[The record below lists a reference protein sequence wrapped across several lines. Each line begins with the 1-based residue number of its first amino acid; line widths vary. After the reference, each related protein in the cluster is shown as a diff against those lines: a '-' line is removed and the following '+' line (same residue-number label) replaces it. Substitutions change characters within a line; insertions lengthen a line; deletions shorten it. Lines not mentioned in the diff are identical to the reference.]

1 MVKLSSKRLI
11 VAASGLALALTA
23 GAGVASANP
32 GLDQLINTNCS
43 YSQAVAALNASDATD
58 ATDAAAAFNE
68 SSTAQAWLRSF
79 LASPVDT
86 RARMVQS
93 VQSLPSLQPYL
104 EDAMQAASTCS
115 NF

>member
-1 MVKLSSKRLI
+1 M
-11 VAASGLALALTA
+11 ALTA
-23 GAGVASANP
+23 GAGVASADP
-32 GLDQLINTNCS
+32 GLDQLINTNCN
-43 YSQAVAALNASDATD
+43 YSQAVAALNA
-58 ATDAAAAFNE
+58 TDAAAAFDE
-68 SSTAQAWLRSF
+68 SSTAKAWLRSF

>member
-43 YSQAVAALNASDATD
+43 YSQAVAALNATP
-58 ATDAAAAFNE
+58 AAAAFKE
-68 SSTAQAWLRSF
+68 SSTAQAWLSNF

>member
-1 MVKLSSKRLI
+1 MVKLSSKRLV

-23 GAGVASANP
+23 GAGVASADP

-43 YSQAVAALNASDATD
+43 YSQAVAALNA
-58 ATDAAAAFNE
+58 TDAAAAFDE
-68 SSTAQAWLRSF
+68 SSTAKAWLRSF

>member
-1 MVKLSSKRLI
+1 MVKLSSKRLV

-23 GAGVASANP
+23 GAGVASADP

-43 YSQAVAALNASDATD
+43 YWQAVAALNK
-58 ATDAAAAFNE
+58 TDAAAAFNE

>member
-43 YSQAVAALNASDATD
+43 YSQAVAALNATEQ
-58 ATDAAAAFNE
+58 AAAAFNE
-68 SSTAQAWLRSF
+68 SSTAQAWLSSF

-104 EDAMQAASTCS
+104 GAAMQAISTCS
-115 NF
+115 SFN

>member
-1 MVKLSSKRLI
+1 MVKLSSKRLV

-32 GLDQLINTNCS
+32 GLDQLINTNCN
-43 YSQAVAALNASDATD
+43 YSQAVAALNATP
-58 ATDAAAAFNE
+58 AAAAFNE
-68 SSTAQAWLRSF
+68 SPTAQAWLSNF
-79 LASPVDT
+79 LASPVDK

-104 EDAMQAASTCS
+104 GAATRAASTCS
-115 NF
+115 SF

>member
-32 GLDQLINTNCS
+32 GLDQLINTNCN
-43 YSQAVAALNASDATD
+43 YEQAVAALNE
-58 ATDAAAAFNE
+58 TDAAAAFKG
-68 SSTAQAWLRSF
+68 SSTAQAWLLNF
-79 LASPVDT
+79 LASPVDK

-104 EDAMQAASTCS
+104 QAAELAASTCS
-115 NF
+115 SF